1 MEIEAAARRINR
13 AAEAAA
19 GAMMIMPVLMAA
31 KYHHYRSVLDA
42 AIVEHNADR
51 CEIVVGTRVDGPV
64 LVPFDRRAL
73 AVAGVKGHVSHRSP
87 KG

>member
-13 AAEAAA
+13 AAETAA
-19 GAMMIMPVLMAA
+19 GAMMIVPALMAA
-31 KYHHYRSVLDA
+31 TYHHYRSVLD

-64 LVPFDRRAL
+64 LAPFDRRAL
-73 AVAGVKGHVSHRSP
+73 AVAGVKGHRAS
-87 KG
+87 

>member
-13 AAEAAA
+13 AAETAA
-19 GAMMIMPVLMAA
+19 GAVMIVPALMAA
-31 KYHHYRSVLDA
+31 RYHHYRSVLDA

-64 LVPFDRRAL
+64 PVPFDRRAL
-73 AVAGVKGHVSHRSP
+73 AIAGVKGHRAP
-87 KG
+87 